1 MGINVFKNG
10 KQCKAL
16 RAELYFYLAA
26 GATRATRFFA
36 AEAALL
42 LLNGPTYV
50 ALILKPLSVTKSVA
64 MILSPV
70 LHFLHKYAI
79 WYASSERHQITV

>member
-26 GATRATRFFA
+26 GATRATRFFV

-50 ALILKPLSVTKSVA
+50 ALILK
-64 MILSPV
+64 
-70 LHFLHKYAI
+70 
-79 WYASSERHQITV
+79 Q

>member
-1 MGINVFKNG
+1 MFLKTASNAKHCEQNYI
-10 KQCKAL
+10 
-16 RAELYFYLAA
+16 FYLAA

>member
-26 GATRATRFFA
+26 GATRATRFLA
-36 AEAALL
+36 AEALL

-64 MILSPV
+64 MV
-70 LHFLHKYAI
+70 
-79 WYASSERHQITV
+79 